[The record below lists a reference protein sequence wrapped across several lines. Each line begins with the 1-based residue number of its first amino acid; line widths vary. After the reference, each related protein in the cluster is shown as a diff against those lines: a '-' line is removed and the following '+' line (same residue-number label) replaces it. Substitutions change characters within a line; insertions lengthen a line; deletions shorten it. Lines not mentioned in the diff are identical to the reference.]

1 MHDFLSVALVVAF
14 SIVCK
19 NSFTGFYSPGDIMSS
34 FGETSTIIWSR
45 ETIGVWEIQMQGA
58 KRVLNKKLNNNWMNE
73 TKIEEILNQYQFK
86 QISCTDRGC
95 WALDLAQ
102 NLPSQIIPGQ
112 SLLYNHDHHHC
123 HLQDHLDH
131 HVMIAPWKPEV
142 DFAACDSSTILMF
155 YPLVPRTQ
163 DLWILSSFL
172 PALIIPWST
181 IWPNHNDPRWS
192 PQRATM
198 WSYDLMIQDERWKSH
213 LLRPVPPGHLR
224 HRPSST
230 SLAPVL
236 IVTIV
241 LEIWGKQ

>member
-1 MHDFLSVALVVAF
+1 
-14 SIVCK
+14 
-19 NSFTGFYSPGDIMSS
+19 
-34 FGETSTIIWSR
+34 
-45 ETIGVWEIQMQGA
+45 
-58 KRVLNKKLNNNWMNE
+58 MNE
-73 TKIEEILNQYQFK
+73 TKVEEILNQYQSKHTYIVPTVVAELWTLHRICLPRSYLANHHYIIMIITIAIFK
-86 QISCTDRGC
+86 ISVI
-95 WALDLAQ
+95 LM
-102 NLPSQIIPGQ
+102 I
-112 SLLYNHDHHHC
+112 
-123 HLQDHLDH
+123 
-131 HVMIAPWKPEV
+131 MIAPWKPEV
-142 DFAACDSSTILMF
+142 DFAACDSSPILMF

-230 SLAPVL
+230 SFAPVL

-241 LEIWGKQ
+241 SEIWGKQ